1 LEVAIAKRTT
11 SPEKAAAPQKL
22 EAARQFA
29 IEAARLAASTR
40 CNNVVV
46 LDVSGISPVTDFF
59 VVATGTSP
67 RQMRSVSDDI
77 AELGEGQNFAPLS
90 QSGQDGESWML
101 TDFVDV
107 VVHLFSPDARQYYDL
122 DGLWG
127 DAKRVEWQDGT
138 SKPNA

>member
-1 LEVAIAKRTT
+1 MN
-11 SPEKAAAPQKL
+11 
-22 EAARQFA
+22 AAREFA
-29 IEAARLAASTR
+29 IQAARLAANTR

-46 LDVSGISPVTDFF
+46 LDVSGISPITDFF

-67 RQMRSVSDDI
+67 RQMRSVSDEI
-77 AELGEGQNFAPLS
+77 AELGEKTNFAPLS

-127 DAKRVEWQDGT
+127 DAKRVEWT
-138 SKPNA
+138 EAK

>member
-1 LEVAIAKRTT
+1 VIAKRTP
-11 SPEKAAAPQKL
+11 SPEVSESQKIAAAR
-22 EAARQFA
+22 EFA
-29 IEAARLAASTR
+29 IQAARLAASTR

-46 LDVSGISPVTDFF
+46 LDVSGISPITDFF

-67 RQMRSVSDDI
+67 RQMRSVSDEI
-77 AELGEGQNFAPLS
+77 AELGEKSSFAPLS

-127 DAKRVEWQDGT
+127 DAKVVEWNDA
-138 SKPNA
+138 K

>member
-1 LEVAIAKRTT
+1 LEVAIAKRTPSSET
-11 SPEKAAAPQKL
+11 SVPQKL

-29 IEAARLAASTR
+29 IQAARLAANTR

-46 LDVSGISPVTDFF
+46 LDVSGISPITDFF

-67 RQMRSVSDDI
+67 RQMRSVSDEI
-77 AELGEGQNFAPLS
+77 ADLGKKSSFAPLS

-127 DAKRVEWQDGT
+127 DAKRVEWNDGAA
-138 SKPNA
+138 KPSQ

>member
-1 LEVAIAKRTT
+1 MEVAIAKRTP
-11 SPEKAAAPQKL
+11 SPAVSGSQKMD
-22 EAARQFA
+22 AAREFA
-29 IEAARLAASTR
+29 IQAARLAATTR

-46 LDVSGISPVTDFF
+46 LDVSGISPITDFF

-67 RQMRSVSDDI
+67 RQMRSVSDEI
-77 AELGEGQNFAPLS
+77 AELGEKSTFAPLS

-127 DAKRVEWQDGT
+127 DAKVVEWNDA
-138 SKPNA
+138 K

>member
-1 LEVAIAKRTT
+1 MEVAIAKRTP
-11 SPEKAAAPQKL
+11 SPEVSESQKMN
-22 EAARQFA
+22 AAREFA
-29 IEAARLAASTR
+29 IQAARLAANTR

-46 LDVSGISPVTDFF
+46 LDVSGISPITDFF

-67 RQMRSVSDDI
+67 RQMRSVSDEI
-77 AELGEGQNFAPLS
+77 AELGEKTNFAPLS

-127 DAKRVEWQDGT
+127 DAKRVEWT
-138 SKPNA
+138 EAK

>member
-1 LEVAIAKRTT
+1 M
-11 SPEKAAAPQKL
+11 SGSQKMD
-22 EAARQFA
+22 AAREFA
-29 IEAARLAASTR
+29 IQAARLAASTR

-46 LDVSGISPVTDFF
+46 LDVSGISPITDFF

-67 RQMRSVSDDI
+67 RQMRSVSDEI
-77 AELGEGQNFAPLS
+77 ADLGEKSTFAPLS

-127 DAKRVEWQDGT
+127 DAKVVEWNDA
-138 SKPNA
+138 K